1 MKIAFLIQDVTTTG
15 GTERTTCCLG
25 NEMVRQGDEVSIV
38 SVFHEAAAP
47 RYPLDERV
55 KLVLLNDEHY
65 GLDLSMAGRLLLVR
79 KQVKAVRACPELQ
92 AAEVILSQKIL
103 ASVLAKA
110 AKLQHKTFACEHYKY
125 GMYSPVVRCWRN
137 RLYRGFRGLVTLT
150 ENDRKAFLAHGV
162 RHVHVVE
169 NMVSISP
176 LPYEGAHAKRVL
188 AVGRLD
194 KQKGYDLLLEA
205 MSRMN
210 WTELDGWHVDVFG
223 DGPEREALL
232 RQREALGLTDKI
244 SFHPFVKEIERE
256 YATHTFLV
264 MSSRF
269 EGFPMVL
276 LEAAA
281 AGLPIVSFD
290 CKEGPATLLG
300 NGGGLLVK
308 AEDTEALA
316 KALTRMMTD
325 QALREQSAR
334 ETTKVVAP
342 YTPEVIYRKWMK
354 LFKQ

>member
-15 GTERTTCCLG
+15 GTERTTCCLA
-25 NEMVRQGDEVSIV
+25 NEMIRQGDEVSIV

-47 RYPLDERV
+47 LYPLDERV
-55 KLVLLNDEHY
+55 KLVFLSDEHY
-65 GLDLSMAGRLLLVR
+65 GLDLGMAGRLLLVR

-92 AAEVILSQKIL
+92 DAEVILSQKIL

-110 AKLQHKTFACEHYKY
+110 AKLAPKTFACEHYKY

-176 LPYEGAHAKRVL
+176 LPYEGAESKRIL

-194 KQKGYDLLLEA
+194 KQKGFDLLLEA

-210 WTELDGWHVDVFG
+210 WKELNGWHIDVFG
-223 DGPEREALL
+223 EGPEREALL
-232 RQREALGLTDKI
+232 SQREALGLTDRI
-244 SFHPFVKEIERE
+244 CFHPFVKEIERE

-290 CKEGPATLLG
+290 CKEGPATLLK

-316 KALTRMMTD
+316 EALTRMMRD
-325 QALREQSAR
+325 DALREQSAR
-334 ETTKVVAP
+334 ETKEVVAP
-342 YTPEVIYRKWMK
+342 YTPEAIYRKWMK